1 MGKLCERMGSSVELR
16 RLHGETTR
24 IEFFSHLGL
33 SCSIR
38 PCHFC
43 DLPSR
48 HFRFVPVKRPWTS
61 KRAESYSDHARNLSQ
76 RYRLYHDFL
85 TSDPKKFALNLK
97 KKKRKISSNLVLIIR
112 LISNNLLEKRNNY
125 IIYNIDC

>member
-16 RLHGETTR
+16 RHGETTR

-33 SCSIR
+33 SCSIC

-48 HFRFVPVKRPWTS
+48 HFRFVPVKRPWTPA
-61 KRAESYSDHARNLSQ
+61 RAESYSDHARNLSQ
-76 RYRLYHDFL
+76 RYRCIAIFL
-85 TSDPKKFALNLK
+85 PEKMSKFE
-97 KKKRKISSNLVLIIR
+97 KKRKTSSKFFLSTRMTSCKKMNVIKYTLSIR
-112 LISNNLLEKRNNY
+112 
-125 IIYNIDC
+125 